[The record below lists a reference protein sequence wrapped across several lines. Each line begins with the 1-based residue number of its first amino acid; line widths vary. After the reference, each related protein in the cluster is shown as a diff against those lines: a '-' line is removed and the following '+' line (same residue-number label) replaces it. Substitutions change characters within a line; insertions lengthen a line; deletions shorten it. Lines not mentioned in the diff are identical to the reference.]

1 MQLFTIL
8 SPLRTEMTQAETAVS
23 TAWDRYYHRISQ
35 ETLNQAVETTK
46 HIADLHRQMAARL
59 EQLVQTM

>member
-8 SPLRTEMTQAETAVS
+8 SPLHEEMIQAEYAVS
-23 TAWDRYYHRISQ
+23 SAWDRYYHLISQ
-35 ETLNQAVETTK
+35 ETLHQAVETTK

-59 EQLVQTM
+59 EQLVHM